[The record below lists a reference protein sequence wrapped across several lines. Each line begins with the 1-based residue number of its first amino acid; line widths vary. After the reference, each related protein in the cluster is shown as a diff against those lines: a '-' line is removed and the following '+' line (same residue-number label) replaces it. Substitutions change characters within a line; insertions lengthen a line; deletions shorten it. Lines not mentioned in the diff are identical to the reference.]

1 MSIGSAPAEQAG
13 FLARTR
19 TILQRRT
26 EGRAVALLL
35 IVSIVTAF
43 TEPLVFTA
51 YQVTLGRIAL
61 IGLVALGLT
70 PSS

>member
-26 EGRAVALLL
+26 EGRAVALLRAVFRL
-35 IVSIVTAF
+35 LLPHQLPLLEPALEESKTA
-43 TEPLVFTA
+43 
-51 YQVTLGRIAL
+51 
-61 IGLVALGLT
+61 
-70 PSS
+70 